1 MKILDLS
8 LYVVELPFR
17 FAFNHNLAKRSR
29 SHNLIVKA
37 TIETEAGVSI
47 GYGEGIPRE
56 YVTGETIDQAVEYL
70 KEKYFPHFKG
80 KEFSN
85 ASELLSYILNQFQF
99 FGLEERPNGAS
110 WCALE
115 LALLD
120 ATGRAENISLGQL
133 LYPDNNNH
141 LANSIKYG
149 ATASL
154 TNKNFLSALLVF
166 FKIYGFSTVKL
177 KLGKNIDDAIERIK
191 LARKI
196 MGKTTTLRVD
206 ANCAWSV
213 SDTIAFSQRS
223 EVYNIASIEQPV
235 AADNIEG
242 IAHLASS
249 IPQAIVLDE
258 SLCTIR
264 QAEFFVNN
272 GIKIDFN
279 IRISKMGGVMAA
291 STIKNL
297 AKQAGISC
305 HLGAQ
310 VGESGI
316 LTAAGR
322 IFALNNGPFI
332 NHEGS
337 ANSLL
342 LKYDLTKENLTFG
355 YGGYGKLPNGLLQA
369 GLGITVDQKNFH
381 RLIEKKSTVIK
392 MSPHLAATSSRQ
404 DKNSHL
410 QEMEIGGKR

>member
-8 LYVVELPFR
+8 LYIVELPFR
-17 FAFNHNLAKRSR
+17 FAFNHNLAKRSS

-37 TIETEAGVSI
+37 TIETEKGIST

-56 YVTGETIDQAVEYL
+56 YVTGETIEQSIRYL
-70 KEKYFPHFKG
+70 NEKYFPKFKN

-85 ASELLSYILNQFQF
+85 TADLVSYIIEQFHF
-99 FGLEERPNGAS
+99 FGLEERANGAS

-120 ATGRAENISLGQL
+120 AAGHAQNTSIGQL
-133 LYPDNNNH
+133 LNPNNSP
-141 LANSIKYG
+141 LATSVRYG

-154 TNKNFLSALLVF
+154 TNKKLLSGLLVF
-166 FKIYGFSTVKL
+166 FKAYGFSTVKL

-196 MGKTTTLRVD
+196 MGRATTLRVD

-213 SDTIAFSQRS
+213 SETISFAHKSQAY
-223 EVYNIASIEQPV
+223 EIASIEQPI

-258 SLCTIR
+258 SVCTIQ
-264 QAEFFVNN
+264 QAKYFIDN

-279 IRISKMGGVMAA
+279 IRISKMGGLLAA
-291 STIKNL
+291 GIIKNL
-297 AKQAGISC
+297 AKEAGISC

-316 LTAAGR
+316 LTSAGR
-322 IFALNNGPFI
+322 IFALYNGPFI

-337 ANSLL
+337 ANNLL

-355 YGGYGKLPNGLLQA
+355 YGGFGKLPDGPLKT
-369 GLGITVDQKNFH
+369 GLGITIDQKKFN
-381 RLIEKKSTVIK
+381 RVINNQLTMIN
-392 MSPHLAATSSRQ
+392 MS
-404 DKNSHL
+404 SHL
-410 QEMEIGGKR
+410 STNSSKQEQNSNFYEMEVGRKR